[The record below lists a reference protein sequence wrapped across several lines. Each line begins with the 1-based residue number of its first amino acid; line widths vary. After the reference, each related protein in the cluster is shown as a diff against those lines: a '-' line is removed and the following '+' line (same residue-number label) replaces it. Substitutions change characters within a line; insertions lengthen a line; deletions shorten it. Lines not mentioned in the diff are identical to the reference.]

1 MNIQS
6 LLIPFVNNHPD
17 AFAALVSFIVIGGIN
32 GLLPTKVNGPLVVRL
47 VSVLFDRLSPLT
59 RKDARATLKWPI
71 FSASVLRDVAD
82 VLDPKDPP
90 APPAPP
96 SVVITGMMP
105 MLALVVLFASPMSC
119 TPSPRP
125 DGTYQPSGTIAVV
138 DGVTR
143 ILGVLSPALR
153 PLILSQIPTTDVD
166 ARRGVDYAL
175 TGFEAASASWLAG
188 RATWDMRTNGGYCS
202 AYATTGAVTSSLAEL
217 IRRLA
222 GVGVGLN
229 PELNDL
235 VNAGGLLADRIAYC
249 DPVFDAAV
257 PADADVDAQAVL
269 RSRSVAAD
277 LRALVERTVSEARD
291 RGRPLTPLPSIP
303 AAR

>member
-1 MNIQS
+1 MNIQALLS
-6 LLIPFVNNHPD
+6 LINSHPD
-17 AFAALVSFIVIGGIN
+17 AFATLLSFVVIGGIN

-59 RKDARATLKWPI
+59 RKDARDTLKWPV

-82 VLDPKDPP
+82 AIDPP
-90 APPAPP
+90 KPPPPPPA
-96 SVVITGMMP
+96 VITGMMP
-105 MLALVVLFASPMSC
+105 MLLACLLLASPVSC
-119 TPSPRP
+119 TPTPRP
-125 DGTYQPSGTIAVV
+125 DGTYQPSGTLAVV
-138 DGVTR
+138 DGVSR
-143 ILGVLSPALR
+143 ILTVLSPALR
-153 PLILSQIPTTDVD
+153 PLILSQIPASDVD

-188 RATWDMRTNGGYCS
+188 RATWDIRTNGGYCS

-222 GVGVGLN
+222 NAGVGLN

-257 PADADVDAQAVL
+257 PADADVDAQATL
-269 RSRSVAAD
+269 RARSVAAD
-277 LRALVERTVSEARD
+277 LRSLVESTIAEARV
-291 RGRPLTPLPSIP
+291 RGRPLVPLPSITT
-303 AAR
+303 AR

>member
-1 MNIQS
+1 MNIQTILS
-6 LLIPFVNNHPD
+6 LANSHPD
-17 AFAALVSFIVIGGIN
+17 AFAALISFVVIGGIN
-32 GLLPTKVNGPLVVRL
+32 GLLPTKVSGPLVVRL

-59 RKDARATLKWPI
+59 RKDARNTLKWPV

-90 APPAPP
+90 APPPA
-96 SVVITGMMP
+96 VITGMMP
-105 MLALVVLFASPMSC
+105 MLALVALFASPISC

-222 GVGVGLN
+222 NVGVGLN

-277 LRALVERTVSEARD
+277 LRELVERTVSEARD

>member
-1 MNIQS
+1 MNNIQNI
-6 LLIPFVNNHPD
+6 LLGLINNHPD
-17 AFAALVSFIVIGGIN
+17 AFAGMVTLVLLGLIN
-32 GLLPTKVNGPLVVRL
+32 GLLPTKVGGPLVVRL
-47 VSVLFDRLSPLT
+47 VSVLVDRLAPLT
-59 RKDARATLKWPI
+59 RKDARNTLKWPV

-90 APPAPP
+90 APP
-96 SVVITGMMP
+96 SVVVTGMMP
-105 MLALVVLFASPMSC
+105 MLALVVLFASPLSC

-222 GVGVGLN
+222 NVGVGLN

-235 VNAGGLLADRIAYC
+235 VNVGGLLADRIAYC

-257 PADADVDAQAVL
+257 PADADEDAQAVL
-269 RSRSVAAD
+269 RARSVAAD
-277 LRALVERTVSEARD
+277 LRTLVERTVSEARD

-303 AAR
+303 SAR

>member
-1 MNIQS
+1 MNTQQ
-6 LLIPFVNNHPD
+6 
-17 AFAALVSFIVIGGIN
+17 FIVDLINNYPNVASGVIAFVVLGAIN
-32 GLLPTKVNGPLVVRL
+32 GLLPTKVDGPIVLRVT
-47 VSVLFDRLSPLT
+47 SVLVDRLAPLT
-59 RKDARATLKWPI
+59 RKDARNTLKWPI

-82 VLDPKDPP
+82 AIDPPKPKDPP
-90 APPAPP
+90 SPP
-96 SVVITGMMP
+96 SVITGMMP
-105 MLALVVLFASPMSC
+105 MLALVVLFASPLSC

-153 PLILSQIPTTDVD
+153 PLILSQIPATDVD

-269 RSRSVAAD
+269 RARSVAAD
-277 LRALVERTVSEARD
+277 LRALVEQTVSEARN

>member
-1 MNIQS
+1 MNIQN
-6 LLIPFVNNHPD
+6 LLISLVSSHPD
-17 AFAALVSFIVIGGIN
+17 AFAALISFVVIGGIN

-71 FSASVLRDVAD
+71 PSASVLRDVAD
-82 VLDPKDPP
+82 VLDPKD
-90 APPAPP
+90 PPAPP

-105 MLALVVLFASPMSC
+105 MLALVVLFASPISC
-119 TPSPRP
+119 TPTPRP
-125 DGTYQPSGTIAVV
+125 GPGGTYQPSGTIAVV

-222 GVGVGLN
+222 NVGVGLN

-235 VNAGGLLADRIAYC
+235 VNVGGLLADRIAYC

-269 RSRSVAAD
+269 RARSVAAD
-277 LRALVERTVSEARD
+277 LRTLVERTVSEARD

-303 AAR
+303 AAH

>member
-1 MNIQS
+1 MNIQNLLLS
-6 LLIPFVNNHPD
+6 LINNHPD
-17 AFAALVSFIVIGGIN
+17 VFTAVVSFIVLGGIN
-32 GLLPTKVNGPLVVRL
+32 GLLPTKVNGPIVLRVI
-47 VSVLFDRLSPLT
+47 SVLVDRLAPLT
-59 RKDARATLKWPI
+59 RKDARNTLKLPV

-82 VLDPKDPP
+82 AIDPPKDPP
-90 APPAPP
+90 SPP
-96 SVVITGMMP
+96 SIITGMMP
-105 MLALVVLFASPMSC
+105 MLALVVLFASPLSC

-222 GVGVGLN
+222 AVGVGLN

-277 LRALVERTVSEARD
+277 LRALVEQTVSEARE